1 MTTESKQDTRPSGVA
16 MLLGAAMVAL
26 VLGGLTTL
34 LGAVAGGT
42 SAAYG
47 ALAGTFIVVA
57 VFAFGTFVVN
67 AVAGSMPTVSM
78 LVALMT
84 YTLQVL
90 VMAMVFVVLTRSGL
104 LDDALDR
111 GWLAAAVI
119 VCTFAW
125 LATQIA
131 YASKARIPAFD
142 LPLDQSGDG
151 TGHTVSDPASD
162 GPEAGAQ

>member
-26 VLGGLTTL
+26 LLGGLTTFI
-34 LGAVAGGT
+34 GAIAGGT

-47 ALAGTFIVVA
+47 ALTGTFIVVT

-67 AVAGSMPTVSM
+67 AVAGSMPTVSL

-111 GWLAAAVI
+111 GWLAGSVI

-125 LATQIA
+125 LASQVV
-131 YASKARIPAFD
+131 YAARARIPAFD
-142 LPLDQSGDG
+142 LPSDQAGDAG
-151 TGHTVSDPASD
+151 GHNVSDPASD
-162 GPEAGAQ
+162 GHEAGAQ